1 MRRVPRRVVGAM
13 INLVRAQWFRLMRN
27 RAFWGLLA
35 VFAGVVLVASL
46 QVTERG
52 LYEEAYRNIPLLA
65 QHSPAAMVSMTM
77 DVEAVMGEFWTPQL
91 LALIIALLS
100 AGFFGDD
107 FRFRRTRLLAAGPHF
122 RAAYVISALFIAL
135 LSAMIFLAA
144 AVAATWAGLLPNPG
158 LGVWVDGGRF
168 GRWALELM
176 IIAATY
182 ALVVLAVVAA
192 TGRTGWG
199 ALVAVLLSG
208 GVASTALLSVSWAL
222 GCEEVLRPLIA
233 AMPAAQLGQL
243 SIEGVTPGA
252 FDILPLLGWL
262 AAAAGLCWAVL
273 RRRAL

>member
-1 MRRVPRRVVGAM
+1 M

-107 FRFRRTRLLAAGPHF
+107 FRCRGTRLLA
-122 RAAYVISALFIAL
+122 
-135 LSAMIFLAA
+135 
-144 AVAATWAGLLPNPG
+144 
-158 LGVWVDGGRF
+158 
-168 GRWALELM
+168 
-176 IIAATY
+176 
-182 ALVVLAVVAA
+182 
-192 TGRTGWG
+192 
-199 ALVAVLLSG
+199 AVLLSG

>member
-1 MRRVPRRVVGAM
+1 M

-107 FRFRRTRLLAAGPHF
+107 FRFRGTRLLAAGPHF
-122 RAAYVISALFIAL
+122 RAAYVISALCIVH

-144 AVAATWAGLLPNPG
+144 AMAVWAFGWMAVASGA
-158 LGVWVDGGRF
+158 
-168 GRWALELM
+168 GRW
-176 IIAATY
+176 
-182 ALVVLAVVAA
+182 
-192 TGRTGWG
+192 
-199 ALVAVLLSG
+199 S
-208 GVASTALLSVSWAL
+208 
-222 GCEEVLRPLIA
+222 
-233 AMPAAQLGQL
+233 
-243 SIEGVTPGA
+243 
-252 FDILPLLGWL
+252 
-262 AAAAGLCWAVL
+262 
-273 RRRAL
+273 

>member
-1 MRRVPRRVVGAM
+1 M

-135 LSAMIFLAA
+135 LSAEGPT
-144 AVAATWAGLLPNPG
+144 V
-158 LGVWVDGGRF
+158 VWVWPLWRGAEGGCRANPPPQPV
-168 GRWALELM
+168 RRPVPP
-176 IIAATY
+176 AT
-182 ALVVLAVVAA
+182 
-192 TGRTGWG
+192 
-199 ALVAVLLSG
+199 
-208 GVASTALLSVSWAL
+208 
-222 GCEEVLRPLIA
+222 
-233 AMPAAQLGQL
+233 
-243 SIEGVTPGA
+243 
-252 FDILPLLGWL
+252 
-262 AAAAGLCWAVL
+262 
-273 RRRAL
+273 